1 MATVLLA
8 EPSAPVASALRRYL
22 EGAGHEVAWVGSAA
36 EARRLLEDRP
46 PALLV
51 ASASLPVD
59 GEALCQELRQKG
71 SRLPV
76 LLVYPPDEEQADP
89 RAAQA
94 GADGCLVGPLK
105 RGTVVTCV
113 RLVLRLHD
121 AAGAGAHPQA
131 PEDSGAPASAVGIPA
146 RPGGLPERRASR
158 TDVFAVST
166 SPDFDFLK
174 RLLLMEVKRSRR
186 YRYPIS
192 LLLVEVDRFTEHT
205 LSLTP
210 QARTAL
216 LAEALGLLTAGVRD
230 IDVVVP
236 FADSRFV
243 AFLPHTP
250 RSGARVVAERLRERM
265 PSLKA
270 LPGATASVGVAVSEP
285 SGGKGLTQGAG
296 LSFGG
301 LLKEAGEALRRA
313 QLGGGDS
320 VVVAPSGPGPGAQDG

>member
-8 EPSAPVASALRRYL
+8 EPSAPVASALRRFL
-22 EGAGHEVAWVGSAA
+22 EGVGHEVAWVGSAA

-46 PALLV
+46 PGVLV

-76 LLVYPPDEEQADP
+76 LLVYPPDEEHADT
-89 RAAQA
+89 RAAEA
-94 GADGCLVGPLK
+94 GAEGCLVGPLK

-113 RLVLRLHD
+113 SLVLRL
-121 AAGAGAHPQA
+121 AEAGTRPVA
-131 PEDSGAPASAVGIPA
+131 PEAAAAASAVAIPA

-158 TDVFAVST
+158 TDLFAVSS

-205 LSLTP
+205 LSLAP

-243 AFLPHTP
+243 VFLPHTP
-250 RSGARVVAERLRERM
+250 RSGARVVAERLLERM
-265 PSLKA
+265 HALKA

-285 SGGKGLTQGAG
+285 PAGGTKALTQGAG

-301 LLKEAGEALRRA
+301 LLKEAGDALRRA
-313 QLGGGDS
+313 QAGGGDS
-320 VVVAPSGPGPGAQDG
+320 VVVAQAGPGTQEG

>member
-22 EGAGHEVAWVGSAA
+22 EGAGHEVAWVGSAVD
-36 EARRLLEDRP
+36 ARRLLEDRP
-46 PALLV
+46 PAVLV

-76 LLVYPPDEEQADP
+76 LLVYPPDEEHADT
-89 RAAQA
+89 RAAEA
-94 GADGCLVGPLK
+94 GAEGCLVGPLK

-113 RLVLRLHD
+113 RLVLRL
-121 AAGAGAHPQA
+121 AGAAMHPVH
-131 PEDSGAPASAVGIPA
+131 PESAAPAVAIPA

-158 TDVFAVST
+158 TDLFAVSS

-205 LSLTP
+205 LSLAP

-243 AFLPHTP
+243 VFLPHTP

-285 SGGKGLTQGAG
+285 VGNAKALTQGAG

-301 LLKEAGEALRRA
+301 LLKEAGDALRRA
-313 QLGGGDS
+313 QAGGGDS
-320 VVVAPSGPGPGAQDG
+320 VVVAQAGPGAQEG